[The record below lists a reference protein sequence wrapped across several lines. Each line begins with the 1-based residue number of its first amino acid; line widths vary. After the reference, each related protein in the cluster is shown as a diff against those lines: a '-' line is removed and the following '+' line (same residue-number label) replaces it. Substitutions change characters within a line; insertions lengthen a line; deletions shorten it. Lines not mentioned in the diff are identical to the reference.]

1 MSKHVYL
8 LFNTDPEV
16 FWVLKLKIMVS
27 LIAPSWHQPQSS
39 RVGPTGQCW
48 ILDSDKKSWNM
59 KKKFFYQLFNIIQQQ
74 KMVWIFFFFSKFS
87 HGRLPSWH
95 QLPPGR
101 SALPGQRAWWG
112 NFGQRQNGMKYI
124 RTLFLR
130 SLKYRTT
137 KKNWSKIFRIT

>member
-1 MSKHVYL
+1 MARNAPLDVIDFGQICPLENYPVGIS
-8 LFNTDPEV
+8 FNQVELVRLDKGE
-16 FWVLKLKIMVS
+16 FWIETKSHEIWKKSFFTNS
-27 LIAPSWHQPQSS
+27 LISY
-39 RVGPTGQCW
+39 
-48 ILDSDKKSWNM
+48 NN
-59 KKKFFYQLFNIIQQQ
+59 KKKWFTF
-74 KMVWIFFFFSKFS
+74 FFFFSKFS

>member
-1 MSKHVYL
+1 MKQFVQNCPLGNYPDIISLNQVEL
-8 LFNTDPEV
+8 VRLDNGE
-16 FWVLKLKIMVS
+16 FWIVTKSHEIWKKSFFTNS
-27 LIAPSWHQPQSS
+27 LISYNN
-39 RVGPTGQCW
+39 
-48 ILDSDKKSWNM
+48 KKIV
-59 KKKFFYQLFNIIQQQ
+59 Y
-74 KMVWIFFFFSKFS
+74 IFFFFSKFS